1 MSGVSQIFVDQV
13 MTKTPR
19 ALPTDPAKLAEMFL
33 AEHPD
38 VARIDTLLPDLTG
51 VMRGKRIAP
60 DQLEGLLVDG
70 ASFPA
75 SVFGTD
81 ATGDSVAASG
91 LVWELGDADYPC
103 RAIPETLMP
112 VPWMKR
118 PSAQVLLTMTEQDGT
133 PFHSD
138 PRVVLQRVA
147 KRYADLGLTP
157 VVAMELEFYLI
168 DRVRGVDDPPQPA
181 ASPTSGARQATTQVY
196 GLDELDDFEDLLDD
210 VAEACRIQRIP
221 AMTASAEYA
230 PGQYEINLDHVA
242 DPVQAADHAI
252 LLKRAIKGVSRAHG
266 FDATFMAK
274 PFAEETGN
282 GLHVHASIL
291 DRDGKNIFSHAEGKP
306 EGSPKLKHAIG
317 GLANT
322 MGDVMA
328 LLGPTANSYKRLR
341 PEAYVPLSACWGYN
355 NRTTAFRIPSG
366 SAKST
371 RIEHRVAGA
380 DGNPYLVLAAVLAG
394 MLHGIQTE
402 AEAPPPITGN
412 AYQTETPSVPKTW
425 AAALDTFH
433 DSAFIADWF
442 GTDFQHIFHA
452 VKEQER
458 RDFEREVTPLEWRWY
473 LKTV

>member
-1 MSGVSQIFVDQV
+1 MPD
-13 MTKTPR
+13 TTTTPDTVAR
-19 ALPTDPAKLAEMFL
+19 FL
-33 AEHPD
+33 AENPD
-38 VARIDTLLPDLTG
+38 LARVDILLPDLTG

-60 DQLEGLLVDG
+60 DQLAGIFEDG
-70 ASFPA
+70 AAFPA

-103 RAIPETLMP
+103 PVVPETLVR

-118 PSAQVLLTMTEQDGT
+118 PSAQVLLTMTEPDGT

-147 KRYADLGLTP
+147 KRYRDTGLTP

-168 DRVRGVDDPPQPA
+168 DRHREEDDPPLPA
-181 ASPTSGARQATTQVY
+181 TSPISGARQSTTQVY

-210 VAEACRIQRIP
+210 IAKACELQGIP
-221 AMTASAEYA
+221 ASTASAEYG
-230 PGQYEINLDHVA
+230 PGQYEINLHHVK
-242 DPVQAADHAI
+242 DPVAAADHAI
-252 LLKRAIKGVSRAHG
+252 LLKRAIKGVAHAHG

-282 GLHVHASIL
+282 GLHVHASVL
-291 DRDGKNIFSHAEGKP
+291 DADGRNIFADPAGGG
-306 EGSPKLKHAIG
+306 EGSAALRHAIG

-322 MGDVMA
+322 MEDVMA

-355 NRTTAFRIPSG
+355 NRTAAFRIPAG
-366 SAKST
+366 PAKAT

-394 MLHGIQTE
+394 MLHGIETK
-402 AEAPPPITGN
+402 AEAPEPVIGN
-412 AYQTETPSVPKTW
+412 AYQSETPSVPKTW
-425 AAALDTFH
+425 AAALD
-433 DSAFIADWF
+433 AFEHSDFITDWMGADF
-442 GTDFQHIFHA
+442 RRIFHA

>member
-1 MSGVSQIFVDQV
+1 MAKTSSTDNTPQI
-13 MTKTPR
+13 
-19 ALPTDPAKLAEMFL
+19 DPASRAKRFL
-33 AEHPD
+33 ADHPE
-38 VARIDTLLPDLTG
+38 VARVDTLLPDLTG

-60 DQLEGLLVDG
+60 DQLEDVLVNG
-70 ASFPA
+70 AAFPA

-103 RAIPETLMP
+103 IAIPETLVP

-118 PSAQVLLTMTEQDGT
+118 PSAQVLLTMTEPDGT

-147 KRYADLGLTP
+147 KRYADAGLTP

-168 DRVRGVDDPPQPA
+168 DRERGVDDPPQPA

-196 GLDELDDFEDLLDD
+196 GLDELDDFEDVLDD
-210 VAEACRIQRIP
+210 VAEACRVQNIP

-230 PGQYEINLDHVA
+230 PGQYEINLQHVA

-252 LLKRAIKGVSRAHG
+252 MLKRAIKGVARAHG

-282 GLHVHASIL
+282 GLHVHASVL
-291 DRDGKNIFSHAEGKP
+291 DRDGNNIFADPAGGS
-306 EGSPKLKHAIG
+306 EGSPALRHAIG
-317 GLANT
+317 GLAET

-355 NRTTAFRIPSG
+355 NRTTAFRVPAG
-366 SAKST
+366 SAAAT

-394 MLHGIQTE
+394 MLHGIQNE
-402 AEAPPPITGN
+402 IAAPAPIVGN
-412 AYQTETPSVPKTW
+412 AYSSETPSVPKTW
-425 AAALDTFH
+425 SAALDSFQ
-433 DSAFIADWF
+433 DSAFIAEWLGPEF
-442 GTDFQHIFHA
+442 RHIFHA